1 MPAEHDC
8 LTLFD
13 SDQWMLAT
21 CDVHGF
27 QLRVHVDMSTQRIED
42 GELVV
47 DIVLPEVEEPMTT
60 PMEGLTIVKSLEDDW
75 EWA

>member
-1 MPAEHDC
+1 MK
-8 LTLFD
+8 
-13 SDQWMLAT
+13 
-21 CDVHGF
+21 
-27 QLRVHVDMSTQRIED
+27 VHVDMSTQRIED